1 MKKMEFYSPGSMLGA
16 LRTLPDGKVMDV
28 SCFQFE
34 EKTADF
40 YGVERLSFLMG
51 VLPML
56 CCTRLTVTLREVC
69 NG

>member
-1 MKKMEFYSPGSMLGA
+1 MKKMEFDSLGSMLGA
-16 LRTLPDGKVMDV
+16 LRTLPDGAVMDV

-56 CCTRLTVTLREVC
+56 CCTRFTVILREAH
-69 NG
+69 ND